1 MSNNS
6 INLSDQE
13 DSKAIDSKVKDSKG
27 DNSSQVS
34 NNISK
39 IFSGLKAQ
47 TKKLGIFSSKSSI
60 LYDVNDFLIK
70 LQEKVFQN
78 EPKYD
83 LIQNCD
89 EKKLKER
96 MDKILAKIDQ
106 LLKIKN
112 IALNKNMLIKCPNNQ
127 KNYINI
133 QKNDNNLKRK
143 SPDLKKINNEKKK
156 KNCNN
161 FKKIVQ
167 SVRIFEK
174 KDDEE
179 INPLNSNETK
189 KTQNLNL
196 INPPLAITKNKRK
209 MTFNQKRYTKKIKR
223 ENYIFKNIGRN
234 IKNVKNEINSEEK
247 KRANSCIWK
256 TNIRKVVYVIKC
268 FS

>member
-13 DSKAIDSKVKDSKG
+13 DSKAIDSKAKDSKG

-39 IFSGLKAQ
+39 IINGLTAQ

-83 LIQNCD
+83 LIQNFD
-89 EKKLKER
+89 EKKIKER
-96 MDKILAKIDQ
+96 MDKILGKIDQ

-156 KNCNN
+156 
-161 FKKIVQ
+161 
-167 SVRIFEK
+167 E
-174 KDDEE
+174 
-179 INPLNSNETK
+179 L
-189 KTQNLNL
+189 
-196 INPPLAITKNKRK
+196 
-209 MTFNQKRYTKKIKR
+209 
-223 ENYIFKNIGRN
+223 
-234 IKNVKNEINSEEK
+234 
-247 KRANSCIWK
+247 
-256 TNIRKVVYVIKC
+256 
-268 FS
+268 